1 VNTHFVLTLLRIALR
16 NLARQ
21 RRRTLL
27 VLLAVGLGVTAVVGV
42 RGFLNG
48 LQSSLVLGFAEG
60 TIGAIQVHRAGFL
73 QSVDAAPL
81 TPNIDIA
88 AKDEAGRDVLA
99 RIEAIEGVR
108 ASSARITFPAMISVE
123 DQSGFALI
131 VAADPERELVT
142 SPKRKDHVVTGAWLT
157 SATTA
162 GQATSSLMG
171 MELARSLGAKE
182 AARVALL
189 TNDVDGVMNAVDTSL
204 VGTLAAPTQGEKKL
218 VIIPLNTAQELLRI
232 PGRATEIVVGVHE
245 LDDVDAVASRIR
257 SALGAEYE
265 VHTWKDLAP
274 VAKDVVETQNAALGI
289 VTVIFLVVIL
299 MGLANALLTSVLE
312 RVREIGTML
321 AVGAKRRQVLTMF
334 VIEAAL
340 IGILGALV
348 GCALGSA
355 IVFAL
360 SINGITLTTPGASI
374 PQHLVP
380 YVEVKF
386 LVRMVALCVVGAT
399 IASLWPAWR
408 ASRLRPVEALA
419 SPT

>member
-1 VNTHFVLTLLRIALR
+1 VNTHFVVTLFRIALR

-60 TIGAIQVHRAGFL
+60 TIGAMQVHRAGFL
-73 QSVDAAPL
+73 SSVDAAPL
-81 TPNIDIA
+81 TPNIDVSG
-88 AKDEAGRDVLA
+88 DLLA

-108 ASSARITFPAMISVE
+108 ATSPRIVFPGMISV
-123 DQSGFALI
+123 DDASGFALI
-131 VAADPERELVT
+131 VATDPARELKT
-142 SPKRKDHVVTGAWLT
+142 SPKRKDHVVTGTWLG
-157 SATTA
+157 APDA
-162 GQATSSLMG
+162 SLMG
-171 MELARSLGAKE
+171 MELARSLGASAKPSS
-182 AARVALL
+182 RVAVL

-218 VIIPLNTAQELLRI
+218 VMLPLAAAQELLRI

-245 LDDVDAVASRIR
+245 LDDVDAVAARVR
-257 SALGAEYE
+257 AALGPEYE
-265 VHTWKDLAP
+265 VHTWKELAP

-321 AVGAKRRQVLTMF
+321 AVGAKRRQVLIMF

-340 IGILGALV
+340 IGVLGALV
-348 GCALGSA
+348 GCAFGSA

-360 SINGITLTTPGASI
+360 SVKGVSLTTPGASI

-380 YVEVKF
+380 FIEPSF
-386 LVRMVALCVVGAT
+386 LVRMVIMCVVGAVV
-399 IASLWPAWR
+399 ASLWPAWR

-419 SPT
+419 SPS